1 MHGEAGA
8 LVPRAVHSM
17 ACENAVTPGEKCHR
31 MLFEHGTCAPASPL
45 GVSREL
51 LRKEVKVTI
60 KFAIITCSDTRTLET
75 DEAGQKLEQLIA
87 EQGWEC
93 IRRVVE
99 MDERPFIAGALIDA
113 CDNTDADIVL
123 TCGGSGLSLRDVT
136 PEATRD
142 VADREVPGIAEAMR
156 AHSVAITPFAM
167 RPARAHAHP
176 QPARL
181 HQGGHRELGGH
192 RGGAAPRREDDG
204 RRGPQHAEGPL
215 GETRRRGSSGRARVR
230 QRARKGLWLRSRDG
244 ELAAD
249 ALAVWLSGTGFS
261 WSEVFVPCQKS
272 AFPCVGSALYFT
284 GNVF

>member
-93 IRRVVE
+93 VRRVVE

-136 PEATRD
+136 PEATRS
-142 VADREVPGIAEAMR
+142 VCDRDVPGIAEAMR
-156 AHSVAITPFAM
+156 AYSMTKTRRAMLSRAVCMQRGAALVVNFPGSTKAARECWEAIADQLE
-167 RPARAHAHP
+167 HA
-176 QPARL
+176 ACMTAG
-181 HQGGHRELGGH
+181 GGHP
-192 RGGAAPRREDDG
+192 AA
-204 RRGPQHAEGPL
+204 
-215 GETRRRGSSGRARVR
+215 
-230 QRARKGLWLRSRDG
+230 
-244 ELAAD
+244 
-249 ALAVWLSGTGFS
+249 
-261 WSEVFVPCQKS
+261 
-272 AFPCVGSALYFT
+272 
-284 GNVF
+284 

>member
-1 MHGEAGA
+1 M
-8 LVPRAVHSM
+8 
-17 ACENAVTPGEKCHR
+17 
-31 MLFEHGTCAPASPL
+31 
-45 GVSREL
+45 
-51 LRKEVKVTI
+51 TI

-167 RPARAHAHP
+167 LSRAICAQRGHTLIINLPGSTKAATENWEGIVAALPHAVKMM
-176 QPARL
+176 A
-181 HQGGHRELGGH
+181 GEGHSTQK
-192 RGGAAPRREDDG
+192 D
-204 RRGPQHAEGPL
+204 
-215 GETRRRGSSGRARVR
+215 
-230 QRARKGLWLRSRDG
+230 
-244 ELAAD
+244 
-249 ALAVWLSGTGFS
+249 LS
-261 WSEVFVPCQKS
+261 
-272 AFPCVGSALYFT
+272 
-284 GNVF
+284 